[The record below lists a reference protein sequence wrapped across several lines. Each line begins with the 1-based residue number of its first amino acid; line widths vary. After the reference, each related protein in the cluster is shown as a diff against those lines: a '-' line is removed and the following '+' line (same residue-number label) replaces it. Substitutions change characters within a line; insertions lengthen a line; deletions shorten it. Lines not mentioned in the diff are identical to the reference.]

1 MSEWDFSGYNPYGTK
16 KKNKSLSDIWILDY
30 QDGYLKSIGGGP
42 EAAPQSYLLE
52 LGSEAAAFSTSIDAI
67 IKYYTSTGQMNKL
80 KAKMS
85 KVMGTNFLVGDN
97 TFRIAIAELVKQ
109 ATAYNFTQTNMAAQG
124 QKGKLIS
131 LLGYLDVMAKGGGGG
146 GSTEPTNFLTLTGR
160 QQAWGMFSD
169 LTWQI
174 TGRKPNKKEFE
185 NFFKE
190 LGQYEKGFVSTRKDS
205 GRTRTET
212 NNQSDPQKFALRYI
226 VKQLDQDDNLKGA
239 ANQFMQRIEQAMED
253 NGVADYFTDK
263 TKIKFLRQLLTQKMS
278 EEDLLDVLRKR
289 SMAVYTQWAQEMAD
303 NPEMSFADLIKPYAE
318 QYQNV
323 LEINGPVK
331 VSDVAKLAMSGDRKL
346 NALEFEQ
353 ALRKDPRWAKT
364 KQANIEAGDLA
375 KSFARSL
382 GVNV

>member
-1 MSEWDFSGYNPYGTK
+1 
-16 KKNKSLSDIWILDY
+16 
-30 QDGYLKSIGGGP
+30 
-42 EAAPQSYLLE
+42 
-52 LGSEAAAFSTSIDAI
+52 
-67 IKYYTSTGQMNKL
+67 
-80 KAKMS
+80 MS

-97 TFRIAIAELVKQ
+97 TFRTAIAELVKQ

-124 QKGKLIS
+124 KQGKLIS

-212 NNQSDPQKFALRYI
+212 NNQADPQKFALRYI

-289 SMAVYTQWAQEMAD
+289 SMSVYTQWAQEMAD

-382 GVNV
+382 GVNI